1 MKDELVGKVM
11 TEFARLIAKTY
22 SCLIDDASEYKKAKG
37 TKNCAIKR
45 KLKFEHDKYCWKANQ
60 LLQAI
65 QIENEIIHLEKKINA
80 AYHKEVHKEFKK
92 SIS

>member
-1 MKDELVGKVM
+1 MRDELVGKVM

-45 KLKFEHDKYCWKANQ
+45 KLKFEHDKYC
-60 LLQAI
+60 
-65 QIENEIIHLEKKINA
+65 
-80 AYHKEVHKEFKK
+80 
-92 SIS
+92 